1 MTKIKSKHLFIL
13 SCFMMLCLTFIVI
26 TEMKNYTDQIKLHA
40 TNVSEQFQQ
49 FKTDVALRDK
59 VLSYKLNHIVMRANE
74 AIGLVNLQN
83 QIIDDLEIQIK
94 MKDIDS
100 LQLIV
105 TAYTNSEDECDKD
118 PNITAVLTKVR
129 PGIVAVSSDLLA
141 RGWTFGR
148 RVYIEGVGI
157 FTIEDR
163 MNRRWTE
170 RMDIF
175 LYSKNDAR
183 KFGKRKLTVVLLP
196 KNV

>member
-1 MTKIKSKHLFIL
+1 
-13 SCFMMLCLTFIVI
+13 
-26 TEMKNYTDQIKLHA
+26 MKNYTDQIKLQA
-40 TNVSEQFQQ
+40 TNVSKQFQQ

-59 VLSYKLNHIVMRANE
+59 VLSYKINHIVMQANK

-83 QIIDDLEIQIK
+83 RIIKDLEIQIK

-100 LQLIV
+100 LQLVV

-141 RGWTFGR
+141 KGWTFGR